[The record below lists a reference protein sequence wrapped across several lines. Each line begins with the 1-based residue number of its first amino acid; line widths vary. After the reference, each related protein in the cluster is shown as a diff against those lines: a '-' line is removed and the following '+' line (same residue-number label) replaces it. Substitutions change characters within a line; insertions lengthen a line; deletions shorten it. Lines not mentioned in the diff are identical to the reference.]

1 MQENSTTLP
10 SPISLAGWFSFKTL
24 ANHTLVCKRRFIS
37 EVSFTASEL
46 SFHCFC
52 YRYGNATCIYMK
64 GSIRVL
70 LNILF
75 NMPNF
80 SRYALSFL
88 SGILRKQL

>member
-37 EVSFTASEL
+37 ET
-46 SFHCFC
+46 
-52 YRYGNATCIYMK
+52 YRDGLDLE
-64 GSIRVL
+64 GPHWVL

>member
-52 YRYGNATCIYMK
+52 YSPSAHSADSDAVHG
-64 GSIRVL
+64 VL